1 MGVNGEK
8 EGLQTLPYL
17 ETGRSR
23 GYKFLLTCGGE
34 EGLQTLPYFW
44 GGERKGYKPFP
55 TFGCVLGVAWLCFY
69 DSMG

>member
-1 MGVNGEK
+1 MGKRKGYKPFPTWGV
-8 EGLQTLPYL
+8 
-17 ETGRSR
+17 GRRR
-23 GYKFLLTCGGE
+23 GYKFIPTCGGE

-55 TFGCVLGVAWLCFY
+55 TFGFFWVAWLCFY